1 MYTNQKTLPILIAVL
16 VFIGGCKKEETIAGG
31 NTTTPTAIT
40 KSDYDIISAVLN
52 LPETPMNYTGQQLP
66 FYFTAP
72 PVASTNN
79 TPTNTNPITND
90 GATLGRVLFYDKNLS
105 LNSTIACAS
114 CHKQENSF
122 SDPIAFSKGF
132 LNGNT
137 SRNSMSL
144 ANARYYTNGRFFW
157 DERAVTLEDQ
167 TLMPIQHPV
176 EMGMTLDSVEKRLA
190 SKDYYKVLF
199 RRAFGDENITR
210 DRVSKAL
217 AQFIRSMVSFQ
228 SKYDAGLVALG
239 HPAAPQDNLS
249 NFTQLENQGMHL
261 FQQNC
266 AGPCHNSELQNM
278 QVARNNGLDL
288 VFTDNGVG
296 TITGRPGDNG
306 KFKSPSLRNVAL
318 TAPYMHD
325 GRFTTLAEV
334 VEHYNSG
341 VKDNVNLDQRLRD
354 PVTNQP
360 QRLNLTQQQKDAI
373 VAFLNTLTDNSFTAD
388 IKYANPF
395 K

>member
-1 MYTNQKTLPILIAVL
+1 M
-16 VFIGGCKKEETIAGG
+16 
-31 NTTTPTAIT
+31 
-40 KSDYDIISAVLN
+40 
-52 LPETPMNYTGQQLP
+52 
-66 FYFTAP
+66 
-72 PVASTNN
+72 
-79 TPTNTNPITND
+79 
-90 GATLGRVLFYDKNLS
+90 
-105 LNSTIACAS
+105 
-114 CHKQENSF
+114 
-122 SDPIAFSKGF
+122 
-132 LNGNT
+132 
-137 SRNSMSL
+137 
-144 ANARYYTNGRFFW
+144 
-157 DERAVTLEDQ
+157 
-167 TLMPIQHPV
+167 
-176 EMGMTLDSVEKRLA
+176 
-190 SKDYYKVLF
+190 
-199 RRAFGDENITR
+199 
-210 DRVSKAL
+210 
-217 AQFIRSMVSFQ
+217 
-228 SKYDAGLVALG
+228 VALG

-249 NFTQLENQGMHL
+249 NFTQQENQGMHL

-306 KFKSPSLRNVAL
+306 KFKSPSLRNAAL

>member
-1 MYTNQKTLPILIAVL
+1 
-16 VFIGGCKKEETIAGG
+16 
-31 NTTTPTAIT
+31 
-40 KSDYDIISAVLN
+40 
-52 LPETPMNYTGQQLP
+52 
-66 FYFTAP
+66 
-72 PVASTNN
+72 
-79 TPTNTNPITND
+79 
-90 GATLGRVLFYDKNLS
+90 VLFYDKNLS

-132 LNGNT
+132 LGGNT
-137 SRNSMSL
+137 TRNSMSL

-157 DERAVTLEDQ
+157 DERAITLEDQ

-190 SKDYYKVLF
+190 AKDYYKVLF
-199 RRAFGDENITR
+199 RKAFGDENITR
-210 DRVSKAL
+210 DRVSKSL
-217 AQFIRSMVSFQ
+217 AQFIRSMVSYQ
-228 SKYDAGLVALG
+228 SKYDAGMVALG

-249 NFTQLENQGMHL
+249 NFTQQENQGMHL

-306 KFKSPSLRNVAL
+306 KFKSPSLRNAAL